1 MISKR
6 TFLAGVV
13 LACAAA
19 FAFSDGLHQEPEKDE
34 THFLHSSYGFRGAFG
49 LEALRDY
56 PELVTPLALVIWG
69 ELDHLTGDGLYY
81 GRLLNL
87 ALTFAMVC
95 LVAFCAPK
103 DWPRG
108 ALAALGLLLFPYT
121 LPLGVHLYTDTLA
134 VFAVVAG
141 TVALARSRPVLAW
154 VAFSCAIAT
163 RQYTVQ
169 IPAALAAA
177 EALGWLRGERER
189 WKAVAAC
196 GAACATLLDWIAFY
210 GGLANEAGIEDWVG
224 FYPAPMMHATEFLLD
239 QGLYALAGLGV
250 FFVAV
255 EAVLFRCNPVSPE
268 LRSPRGALLA
278 LALAGLFW
286 LDPPVLTANHPGGP
300 IGRAALLLLP
310 APDFDWARVAIYYA
324 LALLAVGR
332 FAARIDA
339 GFWLVS
345 AVFLLAMKQQLPWE
359 KYLFPTL
366 AVLWTLVS
374 LGRFAITGRPATPA
388 ARPAR
393 TD

>member
-6 TFLAGVV
+6 TFLTGVV
-13 LACAAA
+13 LVCAAT
-19 FAFSDGLHQEPEKDE
+19 FAFSQGLHLEPEKDE
-34 THFLHSSYGFRGAFG
+34 IHFLRSSHGFRGAFD

-56 PELVTPLALVIWG
+56 PELVTPLSLVIWG

-95 LVAFCAPK
+95 LVAFCAP
-103 DWPRG
+103 DHWPRG
-108 ALAALGLLLFPYT
+108 ALAAVGLLLFPYT
-121 LPLGVHLYTDTLA
+121 LPLAVHLYTDTLM

-141 TVALARSRPVLAW
+141 TVALARSRPLLAW
-154 VAFSCAIAT
+154 FAFSCAIAT
-163 RQYTVQ
+163 RQYAVQ
-169 IPAALAAA
+169 IPAALAAV

-196 GAACATLLDWIAFY
+196 AAACATLLAWIAFF
-210 GGLANEAGIEDWVG
+210 GDLANEAGIEDWVG
-224 FYPAPMMHATEFLLD
+224 FYPAPMMHGTEFILR
-239 QGLYALAGLGV
+239 QGLYALTGIGA
-250 FFVAV
+250 FFVLI
-255 EAVLFRCNPVSPE
+255 EAMLFRCNPVSRE
-268 LRSPRGALLA
+268 LRSARGALLA

-286 LDPPVLTANHPGGP
+286 LDPPVLTTNHPGGP
-300 IGRAALLLLP
+300 IGRTMMVFLP
-310 APDFDWARVAIYYA
+310 TPDFDWARVAIYYV
-324 LALLAVGR
+324 LALLTVGR
-332 FAARIDA
+332 FAGRIDA

-366 AVLWTLVS
+366 AVLWALVS
-374 LGRFAITGRPATPA
+374 LGRLGTNGPAPRA
-388 ARPAR
+388 APPAR

>member
-6 TFLAGVV
+6 TFLAGAV
-13 LACAAA
+13 LVCAAT
-19 FAFSDGLHQEPEKDE
+19 FALSSGLHFEPEKDE
-34 THFLHSSYGFRGAFG
+34 THFLHSSYVFRGAFG
-49 LEALRDY
+49 IEALRDY

-134 VFAVVAG
+134 VFAVVSG
-141 TVALARSRPVLAW
+141 TVALARRRPLLAW
-154 VAFSCAIAT
+154 FAFACAIAT

-169 IPAALAAA
+169 IPAALGAA
-177 EALGWLRGERER
+177 EALGWLHGERER

-196 GAACATLLDWIAFY
+196 GAACATLLGWIAFY
-210 GGLANEAGIEDWVG
+210 GGLANEAGIADWVG
-224 FYPAPMMHATEFLLD
+224 FYPAPMMHATEFLLH
-239 QGLYALAGLGV
+239 QGLYALAGLGA
-250 FFVAV
+250 FFAVV
-255 EAVLFRCNPVSPE
+255 EAVLFRRHPVARE
-268 LRSPRGALLA
+268 LRSARGALFA
-278 LALAGLFW
+278 LLLAGLFW

-300 IGRAALLLLP
+300 IGRTAVLLLP

-332 FAARIDA
+332 FAGRIDE
-339 GFWLVS
+339 GFWLVL
-345 AVFLLAMKQQLPWE
+345 AVFTLAMKQQLPWE

-366 AVLWTLVS
+366 AVLWTLAS
-374 LGRFAITGRPATPA
+374 LGRFATTAPA
-388 ARPAR
+388 ARAAPRAR
-393 TD
+393 TG